1 MNATVSID
9 ADRRYRARLGMWV
22 FLATELLFVGPL
34 FVGYAHARLN
44 APEAFAQ
51 AASHSSL
58 WLGSINTVLLLT
70 SSFTMAA
77 AVAARR
83 HGAVFLARRLLA
95 LTIALGLAFLV
106 VKGFEYAHELAEG
119 LLPGPDLRAPAGT
132 EPDIAN
138 LYFFLYFVCTGV
150 HAVHLVIGLVLV
162 AVLRSRMAS
171 DADAPLHGEI
181 TALYWHF
188 IDVVWIFL
196 FPAFYLVGR
205 TS

>member
-1 MNATVSID
+1 MNAAAGID

-34 FVGYAHARLN
+34 FVGYAHARLS
-44 APEAFAQ
+44 APDAFVQ
-51 AASHSSL
+51 AARHSSL
-58 WLGSINTVLLLT
+58 WLGSINTLLLLT

-83 HGAVFLARRLLA
+83 HGALSATRRLLT
-95 LTIALGLAFLV
+95 LTIALGLAFLAI
-106 VKGFEYAHELAEG
+106 KGFEYAHDLSEG
-119 LLPGPDLRAPAGT
+119 LLPGPDFRAPTGT
-132 EPDIAN
+132 EPGAAQR
-138 LYFFLYFVCTGV
+138 YFFLYFLCTGV
-150 HAVHLVIGLVLV
+150 HAVHLAIGLVLL
-162 AVLRSRMAS
+162 AVLRSRIAS
-171 DADAPLHGEI
+171 DADAPLRGEI

-205 TS
+205 AS